1 MKLLKFYADWC
12 GPCKMLSKVVEDCKA
27 DLDGLMVTIEDINID
42 DNMDMAK
49 KYNVRGVPTLIVVE
63 DSGEEVRRKS
73 GYMMAN
79 ELIRFVEGRDQ

>member
-12 GPCKMLSKVVEDCKA
+12 QPCKMLSNVIEDCKA
-27 DLDGLMVTIEDINID
+27 DIEGLMVTIEEVDI
-42 DNMDMAK
+42 DNNMELAK
-49 KYNVRGVPTLIVVE
+49 QYNVRGVPTLIMVE

-79 ELIRFVEGRDQ
+79 DVIRFVEGRE